1 MSDRIE
7 GLFLKSTKYAENSLI
22 VDLLTDFHGKKSFLF
37 KSVQSKKRSFIFQPF
52 HVIEFSCKFN
62 SNKNINSGF
71 SPELCFP
78 IYNIISDIRKTTN
91 ALFLT
96 ELLYKTINKNEPS
109 EKLFFHLKKIILS
122 FEHLDFNSSF
132 SIFFIKEIL
141 PFIGL
146 QPINNYSE
154 KNKFFNLKDGNF
166 SSNSE
171 SIYDPLFSDFLFS
184 KLLGMNID
192 KYNLMN
198 FAKQDRKA
206 IMSIL
211 LDYLNYHANVNSSDI
226 KSLKILYSLYD

>member
-1 MSDRIE
+1 MSNRIE
-7 GLFLKSTKYAENSLI
+7 GLFLKSTKYSENAII

-37 KSVQSKKRSFIFQPF
+37 KGLKNKKNSFIFQPF
-52 HVIEFSCKFN
+52 HIISFNCKFN
-62 SNKNINSGF
+62 SQKNINLGF
-71 SPELCFP
+71 SPELSFP
-78 IYNIISDIRKTTN
+78 VYSIISDIRKTSN

-122 FEHLDFNSSF
+122 FEHHDFNSSF
-132 SIFFIKEIL
+132 SVFFIKDIL

-146 QPINNYSE
+146 QPINNFSE
-154 KNKFFNLKDGNF
+154 KNKYFNLQDGNF
-166 SSNSE
+166 SSNSD
-171 SIYDPLFSDFLFS
+171 SVNDPLFSGFLFS

-192 KYNLMN
+192 SYNVMK

-211 LDYLNYHANVNSSDI
+211 LDYLSYHANVNTSDV